1 MDGPPFFTDEIRAIA
16 SGLRDDAHTHSHL
29 NRAESRIDHLGRQLH
44 GIGYVRHREIADA
57 FTAALRELAESHAL
71 PEETRAAAVN
81 RAAAHLDAAVGAA
94 AEGVAS

>member
-16 SGLRDDAHTHSHL
+16 NGLRQDALSHSHP

-44 GIGYVRHREIADA
+44 GIGFVRHREIADA
-57 FTAALRELAESHAL
+57 FTAALRELAASHAL

-81 RAAAHLDAAVGAA
+81 RAAAHLEAALDAA
-94 AEGVAS
+94 AEGMPS